1 MSLAAVQSG
10 LPQLAKYELLEEI
23 GHGGMA
29 TVYRARDLRL
39 GREVAIKIIHKHLR
53 ENAEVGTRFIAEA
66 RAAAKLHHPG
76 IVEVFDVSGE
86 DDSER
91 YLVVELL
98 RGATLRKVLVE
109 HRDMPAEV
117 GAAIVLELCEAVEH
131 AHEAAIIHRD
141 IKPENVLVELPEDR
155 ALANARCAAEADA
168 EHPPPL
174 LQAVAT
180 PTSSR
185 RDAGAKAVADAST
198 TQPSTR
204 DALLDGETGPR
215 RRSDAADGESSS
227 ERSEKTEKAEKADKS
242 ERNRARERE
251 REVAK
256 KARAEGL
263 GVIIKLTD
271 FGIAKILDAQGVTS
285 TGQVLGS
292 PAHMAPEQI
301 EGGDVD
307 VRTDVFGLGVLMY
320 ECLVGHLPFEGKN
333 PAQVLRK
340 VLEGLYAA
348 VDRERPTTGGRWGRI
363 VAHALARDAEARTAS
378 PGALALEIRGEL
390 LALGISDPKAEILAY
405 FADNRG
411 YCDALP
417 ARLVPRLVARG
428 EAARKGGDVPGAAA
442 DFNRALALAP
452 SDLAILKRIGR
463 LTSSAG
469 RRLLLKRGA
478 MILGGSALLGVVAFG
493 VARGLRARR
502 AHLEAEAAAS
512 AAAVVAGASSAAP
525 LISAEPRVVGALVPV
540 ASVAAGPSTRPLLR
554 LLPPMPPSAAPVPA
568 GDRSVRFVLNPP
580 GAKLTVDGRE
590 VNWFSTTVALAP
602 GPHAVAAFMANSKC
616 CKAINGSSVTVAPA
630 PADNPSAPQ
639 TIALSLEVLPA
650 TVTLSGAPANGQYL
664 CPGINVSGFAGTT
677 QKVKLSEPMWP
688 GKCQFTA
695 SADRPPRIANVTLK
709 AGELNVIPWPAD

>member
-1 MSLAAVQSG
+1 VSLAAVASG

-29 TVYRARDLRL
+29 TVYRARDVRL
-39 GREVAIKIIHKHLR
+39 GREVAVKIIHKHLR

-76 IVEVFDVSGE
+76 IVEVFDVSSE
-86 DDSER
+86 DDAER

-98 RGATLRKVLVE
+98 RGATLRKVLVD

-141 IKPENVLVELPEDR
+141 IKPENVLVERPEDR
-155 ALANARCAAEADA
+155 ALAVARGPSSPPQESPEAPRLRAA
-168 EHPPPL
+168 PSP
-174 LQAVAT
+174 
-180 PTSSR
+180 SSSGSH
-185 RDAGAKAVADAST
+185 AA
-198 TQPSTR
+198 P
-204 DALLDGETGPR
+204 DGEIGDTQESQREALPAEDTGPR
-215 RRSDAADGESSS
+215 RRSESAEAAV
-227 ERSEKTEKAEKADKS
+227 KAEKV
-242 ERNRARERE
+242 ERGKVRERE

-340 VLEGLYAA
+340 VLEGLYAP

-363 VAHALARDAEARTAS
+363 VARALARDVEGRTAS
-378 PGALALEIRGEL
+378 PGALAREIRAELGEL
-390 LALGISDPKAEILAY
+390 GITDPKAEILAY
-405 FADNRG
+405 FASPAS
-411 YCDALP
+411 YSDALA

-428 EAARKGGDVPGAAA
+428 EAARKAGDVPGAAA

-452 SDLAILKRIGR
+452 SDLAILKRIGS

-469 RRLLLKRGA
+469 RRLMLRRAA
-478 MILGGSALLGVVAFG
+478 MIVVGSAALGLLAFG

-502 AHLEAEAAAS
+502 ARLDAEAAAS
-512 AAAVVAGASSAAP
+512 AAAIASGASPAP
-525 LISAEPRVVGALVPV
+525 SIAAEPR
-540 ASVAAGPSTRPLLR
+540 ASGSLAPKAAPSASASTRPILR
-554 LLPPMPPSAAPVPA
+554 LLPPAPSAAGPVPA
-568 GDRSVRFVLNPP
+568 GDRSVRFVLTPP

-590 VNWFSTTVALAP
+590 VSWFSTTIALAP
-602 GPHAVAAFMANSKC
+602 GPHSVAAFMANSKC
-616 CKAINGSSVTVAPA
+616 CKAIDGSTVTVVPA
-630 PADNPSAPQ
+630 PSDNPGAPQ

-650 TVTLSGAPANGQYL
+650 NVILGGAPTNGQYL
-664 CPGINVSGFAGTT
+664 CPGVNATGFAGGPA
-677 QKVKLSEPMWP
+677 QKVKLPEPIWSV
-688 GKCQFTA
+688 KCQFTA
-695 SADRPPRIANVTLK
+695 SASADRSPRTAYITLK
-709 AGELNVIPWPAD
+709 AGELNVIPWPAE

>member
-1 MSLAAVQSG
+1 MSLAAVAAG

-29 TVYRARDLRL
+29 TVYRARDVRL

-155 ALANARCAAEADA
+155 ALANARFAAEAEK
-168 EHPPPL
+168 EHERPA
-174 LQAVAT
+174 LQAVTT

-185 RDAGAKAVADAST
+185 RDGGSATVADASD
-198 TQPSTR
+198 TQQSQR

-215 RRSDAADGESSS
+215 RRSPSADAAEISD
-227 ERSEKTEKAEKADKS
+227 RTEKAEKS
-242 ERNRARERE
+242 ERNRVRERE

-340 VLEGLYAA
+340 VLEGLYSA
-348 VDRERPTTGGRWGRI
+348 VDRERPTTGGRWGRV

-378 PGALALEIRGEL
+378 PAALAAEIRGEL
-390 LALGISDPKAEILAY
+390 TALGISDPKAEILAY
-405 FADNRG
+405 FADARG
-411 YCDALP
+411 YTVALP
-417 ARLVPRLVARG
+417 GRLVPRLVARG
-428 EAARKGGDVPGAAA
+428 EAARKAGDVPGAAA

-452 SDLAILKRIGR
+452 SDLAILKRIGGM
-463 LTSSAG
+463 TTSAG
-469 RRLLLKRGA
+469 RRVMLRRGA
-478 MILGGSALLGVVAFG
+478 MILGGSALLGMLAFG

-502 AHLEAEAAAS
+502 VRLDAEAAAS
-512 AAAVVAGASSAAP
+512 AAVVAAGASSAAP
-525 LISAEPRVVGALVPV
+525 TISAEPRAPGSLAPS
-540 ASVAAGPSTRPLLR
+540 ANPSVTVTARPILR
-554 LLPPMPPSAAPVPA
+554 LLPPLPSSSAPVAA
-568 GDRSVRFVLNPP
+568 GDRRVQFVLNPP

-590 VNWFSTTVALAP
+590 VSWFSTTVALAP
-602 GPHAVAAFMANSKC
+602 GPHAIAAFMANSKC
-616 CKAINGSSVTVAPA
+616 CKAINGANVTVVPA
-630 PADNPSAPQ
+630 PSDNPGAAQ
-639 TIALSLEVLPA
+639 TIPLSLEVLPA
-650 TVTLSGAPANGQYL
+650 TVTLGGAPANGQYL
-664 CPGINVSGFAGTT
+664 CPGINVSGFAGGQ
-677 QKVKLSEPMWP
+677 QKVKLPEPMWS

-695 SADRPPRIANVTLK
+695 SADRPPRPANVTLK
-709 AGELNVIPWPAD
+709 AGELNVIPWPVD

>member
-1 MSLAAVQSG
+1 MASG

-29 TVYRARDLRL
+29 TVYRARDVRL

-98 RGATLRKVLVE
+98 RGATLRKVLVD
-109 HRDMPAEV
+109 HRDMPPEV

-155 ALANARCAAEADA
+155 ALANARCAAEAA
-168 EHPPPL
+168 EHDSARPV

-180 PTSSR
+180 PSSSR
-185 RDAGAKAVADAST
+185 RDGRAAGAAPVADASD
-198 TQPSTR
+198 TQQSHR
-204 DALLDGETGPR
+204 DAAIEDETGPR
-215 RRSDAADGESSS
+215 RRADAVDSS
-227 ERSEKTEKAEKADKS
+227 EKAEKS
-242 ERNRARERE
+242 ERKHARERE

-340 VLEGLYAA
+340 VLEGLYSA
-348 VDRERPTTGGRWGRI
+348 VDRERPTTGGRWGRV

-378 PGALALEIRGEL
+378 PGALAKEIRGEL
-390 LALGISDPKAEILAY
+390 TALGISDPKAEILAY
-405 FADNRG
+405 FADPRG
-411 YCDALP
+411 YSDALS

-428 EAARKGGDVPGAAA
+428 EAARKDGDMPGAAA

-478 MILGGSALLGVVAFG
+478 MILGGSAVLGILAFG
-493 VARGLRARR
+493 VARGLRAHRVR
-502 AHLEAEAAAS
+502 VEAEAAAS
-512 AAAVVAGASSAAP
+512 AAAIAAGAASATAP
-525 LISAEPRVVGALVPV
+525 ISAEPRVASNV
-540 ASVAAGPSTRPLLR
+540 APATSATAAATVRPTLR
-554 LLPPMPPSAAPVPA
+554 LLPPMPPTAAPVPA
-568 GDRSVRFVLNPP
+568 GDRSVRFVLTPQ

-590 VNWFSTTVALAP
+590 VNWFSTTVALSP

-616 CKAINGSSVTVAPA
+616 CKAINGASVSVSPA
-630 PADNPSAPQ
+630 PSENPGAPQ

-650 TVTLSGAPANGQYL
+650 TVTLGGAPANGQYL
-664 CPGINVSGFAGTT
+664 CPGINASGFAGSAP
-677 QKVKLSEPMWP
+677 QKVKLPEPMWS

-695 SADRPPRIANVTLK
+695 SADKAPRPANVTLK
-709 AGELNVIPWPAD
+709 AGELNVIPWPAE

>member
-1 MSLAAVQSG
+1 MASG
-10 LPQLAKYELLEEI
+10 FPELAKYELLEEI

-76 IVEVFDVSGE
+76 IVEVFDVSSE
-86 DDSER
+86 DDAER

-98 RGATLRKVLVE
+98 RGATLRKVLVD
-109 HRDMPAEV
+109 HRDLPAEV

-155 ALANARCAAEADA
+155 AAA
-168 EHPPPL
+168 L
-174 LQAVAT
+174 AVAHQ
-180 PTSSR
+180 S
-185 RDAGAKAVADAST
+185 GAL
-198 TQPSTR
+198 R
-204 DALLDGETGPR
+204 ALSPD
-215 RRSDAADGESSS
+215 
-227 ERSEKTEKAEKADKS
+227 
-242 ERNRARERE
+242 ERE

-256 KARAEGL
+256 KARAADL

-320 ECLVGHLPFEGKN
+320 ECLAGHLPFEGKN

-340 VLEGLYAA
+340 VLEGLYSP
-348 VDRERPTTGGRWGRI
+348 VDRERPVTGGRWGRI
-363 VAHALARDAEARTAS
+363 VARALARDVASRTAS
-378 PGALALEIRGEL
+378 PGALAAEIRAEL
-390 LALGISDPKAEILAY
+390 AALGITDPRAEILAY
-405 FADNRG
+405 FADPRG
-411 YCDALP
+411 YPAALS

-428 EAARKGGDVPGAAA
+428 EAARRAGDVPGAAA
-442 DFNRALALAP
+442 DFNRALALSP
-452 SDLAILKRIGR
+452 SDLAILKRIR
-463 LTSSAG
+463 SLTSSAG
-469 RRLLLKRGA
+469 RRQMLRRA
-478 MILGGSALLGVVAFG
+478 AVILGASVALGLLAFG

-502 AHLEAEAAAS
+502 LRLDAEKAAIEAAIAAAAS
-512 AAAVVAGASSAAP
+512 SATP
-525 LISAEPRVVGALVPV
+525 LISAEPIASGSPTTTPALIASAPV
-540 ASVAAGPSTRPLLR
+540 KTPLR
-554 LLPPMPPSAAPVPA
+554 LLPPPPPSGSPPPQ

-590 VNWFSTTVALAP
+590 VSWFSSAVALAP
-602 GPHAVAAFMANSKC
+602 GPHTLGAFMASSKC
-616 CKAINGSSVTVAPA
+616 CKPISGSTITVLSP

-650 TVTLSGAPANGQYL
+650 SVTLGGAPANGQFL
-664 CPGINVSGFAGTT
+664 CPSINVSGFAGST
-677 QKVKLSEPMWP
+677 KVVKLPEPMWS

-695 SADRPPRIANVTLK
+695 SADRPPRLANITLK
-709 AGELNVIPWPAD
+709 AGELNAIPWPGD

>member
-1 MSLAAVQSG
+1 VRLATVASG
-10 LPQLAKYELLEEI
+10 FPELAKYELLEEI

-76 IVEVFDVSGE
+76 IVEVFDVSSE
-86 DDSER
+86 DDAER

-98 RGATLRKVLVE
+98 RGATLRKVLVD
-109 HRDMPAEV
+109 HREMPAEV

-155 ALANARCAAEADA
+155 AAALASA
-168 EHPPPL
+168 H
-174 LQAVAT
+174 Q
-180 PTSSR
+180 S
-185 RDAGAKAVADAST
+185 GAL
-198 TQPSTR
+198 R
-204 DALLDGETGPR
+204 ALSPD
-215 RRSDAADGESSS
+215 
-227 ERSEKTEKAEKADKS
+227 
-242 ERNRARERE
+242 ERE

-256 KARAEGL
+256 KARAADL

-320 ECLVGHLPFEGKN
+320 ECLAGHLPFEGKN

-340 VLEGLYAA
+340 VLEGLYSP
-348 VDRERPTTGGRWGRI
+348 VDRERPVTGGRWGRI
-363 VAHALARDAEARTAS
+363 VARALARDVAERTAS
-378 PGALALEIRGEL
+378 PGALAVEIRAEL
-390 LALGISDPKAEILAY
+390 AALGILDPKAEILAY
-405 FADNRG
+405 FADPRG
-411 YCDALP
+411 YPEALS

-428 EAARKGGDVPGAAA
+428 EAARKTGDVPGAAA

-452 SDLAILKRIGR
+452 SDLAILKRIGS

-469 RRLLLKRGA
+469 RRLLLRRA
-478 MILGGSALLGVVAFG
+478 AVILGGSVALGLLAFG

-502 AHLEAEAAAS
+502 LRLDAEAAAS
-512 AAAVVAGASSAAP
+512 AAVLAAAASSARLP
-525 LISAEPRVVGALVPV
+525 SSAEP
-540 ASVAAGPSTRPLLR
+540 VAAGSSVTPPAQIPSAHTRLPLR
-554 LLPPMPPSAAPVPA
+554 LLAPPPPSGSPPPQ

-590 VNWFSTTVALAP
+590 VNWFSSSVPLAP
-602 GPHAVAAFMANSKC
+602 GPHSIGAFMANSRC
-616 CKAINGSSVTVAPA
+616 CKPIAGSTITVLSP
-630 PADNPSAPQ
+630 PADNPGALQ
-639 TIALSLEVLPA
+639 TIPLSLEVLPA
-650 TVTLSGAPANGQYL
+650 TVTLGGAPINGQFL
-664 CPGINVSGFAGTT
+664 CPSINLTGFGGST
-677 QKVKLSEPMWP
+677 KVVKLPEPMWS

-695 SADRPPRIANVTLK
+695 SADRPPRVANVTLK
-709 AGELNVIPWPAD
+709 AGELNAIPWPGD

>member
-1 MSLAAVQSG
+1 VSLAAVQSG
-10 LPQLAKYELLEEI
+10 LPQLAKYDILEEI

-29 TVYRARDLRL
+29 TVYRARDVRL

-98 RGATLRKVLVE
+98 RGATLRKVLVD

-155 ALANARCAAEADA
+155 ALANARRAAAAEAEA
-168 EHPPPL
+168 EHAPPL
-174 LQAVAT
+174 LQAV
-180 PTSSR
+180 PTLPSSR
-185 RDAGAKAVADAST
+185 RDAVTVADAST
-198 TQPSTR
+198 TQQSTR
-204 DALLDGETGPR
+204 DALVDGDTGPR
-215 RRSDAADGESSS
+215 RRSDAAEGETASSPS
-227 ERSEKTEKAEKADKS
+227 ERAEKAEKSEKS
-242 ERNRARERE
+242 ERNRIRERE
-251 REVAK
+251 REIAK

-340 VLEGLYAA
+340 VLEGLYSA

-378 PGALALEIRGEL
+378 PGALAKEIRGEL
-390 LALGISDPKAEILAY
+390 AALGISDPKAEILSY
-405 FADNRG
+405 FADTRG

-428 EAARKGGDVPGAAA
+428 EAARKAGDVPGAAA

-469 RRLLLKRGA
+469 RRLLLRRGA
-478 MILGGSALLGVVAFG
+478 MILGGSALLGLLAFG

-502 AHLEAEAAAS
+502 VRLDAEAAAS

-525 LISAEPRVVGALVPV
+525 TISAEPRILGVVVPP
-540 ASVAAGPSTRPLLR
+540 ANPITTAAARPPLH
-554 LLPPMPPSAAPVPA
+554 LLPPMPASAAPVPA
-568 GDRSVRFVLNPP
+568 GDRSVRFILNPP

-590 VNWFSTTVALAP
+590 VNWFSTTIALAP

-630 PADNPSAPQ
+630 PSDNPGAPQ

-650 TVTLSGAPANGQYL
+650 TVTLGGAPANGQYL
-664 CPGINVSGFAGTT
+664 CPGLRISGFAGAQQRVT
-677 QKVKLSEPMWP
+677 LPEPMWS

-695 SADRPPRIANVTLK
+695 SADRPPRPSNVTLK
-709 AGELNVIPWPAD
+709 AGELNVIPWPVD

>member
-1 MSLAAVQSG
+1 VASG
-10 LPQLAKYELLEEI
+10 FPELTKYELLEEI

-76 IVEVFDVSGE
+76 IVEVFDVSSE
-86 DDSER
+86 DDAER

-98 RGATLRKVLVE
+98 RGATLRKVLVD
-109 HRDMPAEV
+109 HRDLPAEV

-141 IKPENVLVELPEDR
+141 IKPENVLVELPADR
-155 ALANARCAAEADA
+155 AAALAEASHPGA
-168 EHPPPL
+168 SGPPPKSDGPSSRRG
-174 LQAVAT
+174 AAS

-185 RDAGAKAVADAST
+185 GLS
-198 TQPSTR
+198 PSE
-204 DALLDGETGPR
+204 LGETGDTPESDPNALPADDTGTR
-215 RRSDAADGESSS
+215 RRAQSADGG
-227 ERSEKTEKAEKADKS
+227 EKAE
-242 ERNRARERE
+242 RARSRERE

-256 KARAEGL
+256 KARAADL

-320 ECLVGHLPFEGKN
+320 ECLAGHLPFEGKN

-340 VLEGLYAA
+340 VLEGLYSP
-348 VDRERPTTGGRWGRI
+348 VDRERPMTGGRWGRI
-363 VAHALARDAEARTAS
+363 VARALARDVAERTAS
-378 PGALALEIRGEL
+378 PGALAREIRAEL
-390 LALGISDPKAEILAY
+390 AALGITDPKAEILAY
-405 FADNRG
+405 FADPRG
-411 YCDALP
+411 YPEALS

-428 EAARKGGDVPGAAA
+428 EAARKTGDVPGAAA
-442 DFNRALALAP
+442 DFNRALALSP
-452 SDLAILKRIGR
+452 SDLAILKRIGS

-469 RRLLLKRGA
+469 RRLMLRRA
-478 MILGGSALLGVVAFG
+478 AVILGGSVALGLLAFG

-502 AHLEAEAAAS
+502 LRLDAEAAAIS
-512 AAAVVAGASSAAP
+512 AALAAGASSARP
-525 LISAEPRVVGALVPV
+525 LISAEPV
-540 ASVAAGPSTRPLLR
+540 ASGNPATTPTQIASAHVRPPLR
-554 LLPPMPPSAAPVPA
+554 LLPPPPPSGSPPPQ

-590 VNWFSTTVALAP
+590 VSWFSSAVALAP
-602 GPHAVAAFMANSKC
+602 GPHTIGAFMANSKC
-616 CKAINGSSVTVAPA
+616 CKPITGSTITVLSPS
-630 PADNPSAPQ
+630 ADNPGATQ

-650 TVTLSGAPANGQYL
+650 SVTLSGAPANGQFL
-664 CPGINVSGFAGTT
+664 CPGILASGFAGNTKMVT
-677 QKVKLSEPMWP
+677 LPEPMWS
-688 GKCQFTA
+688 GKCQLTA
-695 SADRPPRIANVTLK
+695 SADRPPRLVNVTLK
-709 AGELNVIPWPAD
+709 AGELNAIPWPSD

>member
-1 MSLAAVQSG
+1 MALGFPRLV
-10 LPQLAKYELLEEI
+10 KYELLEEI

-39 GREVAIKIIHKHLR
+39 GREVAVKIIHKHLR

-86 DDSER
+86 DDPER

-98 RGATLRKVLVE
+98 RGATLRKVLCE
-109 HRDMPAEV
+109 HREMPAEV
-117 GAAIVLELCEAVEH
+117 GAAIILELCEAVEH
-131 AHEAAIIHRD
+131 AHESSIIHRD

-155 ALANARCAAEADA
+155 ALANARCDSPAPSNDSTPLPTSERTRARAAEKSA
-168 EHPPPL
+168 EEIEGPPR
-174 LQAVAT
+174 AV
-180 PTSSR
+180 
-185 RDAGAKAVADAST
+185 D
-198 TQPSTR
+198 
-204 DALLDGETGPR
+204 ETGPR
-215 RRSDAADGESSS
+215 RLRPSDPS
-227 ERSEKTEKAEKADKS
+227 EKS
-242 ERNRARERE
+242 ERTRL
-251 REVAK
+251 REVGK

-307 VRTDVFGLGVLMY
+307 VRTDVFGLGVLLY
-320 ECLVGHLPFEGKN
+320 ECLTGHLPFEGKN

-340 VLEGLYAA
+340 VLEGIYAA

-363 VAHALARDAEARTAS
+363 VARALARDVEGRTAS
-378 PGALALEIRGEL
+378 PGALAIEIRAEL
-390 LALGISDPKAEILAY
+390 TALGVTDPRSEILAY
-405 FADNRG
+405 FLDPQR
-411 YCDALP
+411 YPEALA
-417 ARLVPRLVARG
+417 ARLVPCLVARG
-428 EAARKGGDVPGAAA
+428 EAARKAGDVPGAAA

-452 SDLAILKRIGR
+452 SDLAILKRIGSM
-463 LTSSAG
+463 TKSAG
-469 RRLLLKRGA
+469 RRLMVRRA
-478 MILGGSALLGVVAFG
+478 AVILGASAALGCLAFG
-493 VARGLRARR
+493 ASRGLRARR
-502 AHLEAEAAAS
+502 ERLAAEALASAAQSADASAAPSPAAS
-512 AAAVVAGASSAAP
+512 AEPAASGSHAPRSLPSASAP
-525 LISAEPRVVGALVPV
+525 IRTP
-540 ASVAAGPSTRPLLR
+540 LR
-554 LLPPMPPSAAPVPA
+554 LLPPLPSAAPVPP

-602 GPHAVAAFMANSKC
+602 GPHVLGAFMASSKC
-616 CKAINGSSVTVAPA
+616 CKSLTGSTVTVTPA
-630 PADNPSAPQ
+630 PAENPTATQ

-650 TVTLSGAPANGQYL
+650 SVTLGGAPANGQFL
-664 CPGINVSGFAGTT
+664 CPGINASGFAGST
-677 QKVKLSEPMWP
+677 QKVRLPEPMWS

-695 SADRPPRIANVTLK
+695 SADRPPRPATVTLR
-709 AGELNVIPWPAD
+709 AGELNVLPWPSE

>member
-1 MSLAAVQSG
+1 VSLAAVASG

-29 TVYRARDLRL
+29 TVYRARDVRL

-98 RGATLRKVLVE
+98 RGATLRKVLVD

-117 GAAIVLELCEAVEH
+117 GAAIVLELCEAVAH

-155 ALANARCAAEADA
+155 ALANARGAAEAA
-168 EHPPPL
+168 ETEPERPL
-174 LQAVAT
+174 LQAVPT
-180 PTSSR
+180 PSSSR
-185 RDAGAKAVADAST
+185 RDGRAPANAPANANEPSD
-198 TQPSTR
+198 TQQSQR

-215 RRSDAADGESSS
+215 RRSDAAEGAESS
-227 ERSEKTEKAEKADKS
+227 ERAEKS

-251 REVAK
+251 REIAK

-378 PGALALEIRGEL
+378 PGALAQEIRAEL
-390 LALGISDPKAEILAY
+390 TALGISDPKAEILAY
-405 FADNRG
+405 FTDTRG
-411 YCDALP
+411 YADALP

-428 EAARKGGDVPGAAA
+428 EAARKAGDVPGAAA

-469 RRLLLKRGA
+469 RRLMLKRGA
-478 MILGGSALLGVVAFG
+478 MILGGSALLGLLAFG
-493 VARGLRARR
+493 VARGLRARHAR
-502 AHLEAEAAAS
+502 LDAEAAAS
-512 AAAVVAGASSAAP
+512 AAVLAAGPASATPA
-525 LISAEPRVVGALVPV
+525 ISAEPRAHDNPTIKTGPTASAVV
-540 ASVAAGPSTRPLLR
+540 RPILR

-602 GPHAVAAFMANSKC
+602 GPHAVGAFMANSKC
-616 CKAINGSSVTVAPA
+616 CKAINGASVTVTPA
-630 PADNPSAPQ
+630 PADNPGAAQ

-650 TVTLSGAPANGQYL
+650 TTSLSGAPANGQYF
-664 CPGINVSGFAGTT
+664 CPGINVSGFAGGPP
-677 QKVKLSEPMWP
+677 QKAKLPEPMWS

-695 SADRPPRIANVTLK
+695 SADKPPRPANVTLK
-709 AGELNVIPWPAD
+709 AGELNVIPWPAE